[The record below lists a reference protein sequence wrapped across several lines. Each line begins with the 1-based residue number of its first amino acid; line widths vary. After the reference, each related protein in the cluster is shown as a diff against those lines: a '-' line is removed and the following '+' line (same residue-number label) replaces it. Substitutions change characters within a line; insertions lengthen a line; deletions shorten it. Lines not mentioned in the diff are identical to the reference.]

1 MYFVWLR
8 LTLPSAPLFRRSHPS
23 RVTSWKQ
30 LLCVSKSCARRTV
43 TTKGPSDS
51 SHIEREWGTDQ
62 ADQVQ
67 TELWHRMSQLFFFG
81 FLWMRDDIYPFLP
94 FSYSTISPNSK
105 AKLIQLTAFISI
117 SRCLTLKPWQRTKR
131 LGYKVVFRL
140 WYLLVTM
147 TWYAVYAQKFTP
159 PRFCCG
165 KSGHKTNHFAK
176 ACIPSVSVGIKY
188 KEHPILSCCHGQ
200 NTCYSPIKR
209 GWSDGHPPHR
219 DYTNI
224 PVVRDPQWWDDH
236 TMKLL
241 TL

>member
-62 ADQVQ
+62 VQ

-94 FSYSTISPNSK
+94 FFLTPLFLQILKPSWSNLQLSFRYRAAWPWSHGSGQRGSAAKSYSDYDICSWQWHDMLFLLRSSLLPGFVVGNLAIKPIILPKLAYRRYLSVWSIKSTHSFMLSWSEHRLFSYKKGMVWWSP
-105 AKLIQLTAFISI
+105 
-117 SRCLTLKPWQRTKR
+117 
-131 LGYKVVFRL
+131 
-140 WYLLVTM
+140 
-147 TWYAVYAQKFTP
+147 P
-159 PRFCCG
+159 P
-165 KSGHKTNHFAK
+165 
-176 ACIPSVSVGIKY
+176 
-188 KEHPILSCCHGQ
+188 
-200 NTCYSPIKR
+200 
-209 GWSDGHPPHR
+209 
-219 DYTNI
+219 
-224 PVVRDPQWWDDH
+224 
-236 TMKLL
+236 
-241 TL
+241 